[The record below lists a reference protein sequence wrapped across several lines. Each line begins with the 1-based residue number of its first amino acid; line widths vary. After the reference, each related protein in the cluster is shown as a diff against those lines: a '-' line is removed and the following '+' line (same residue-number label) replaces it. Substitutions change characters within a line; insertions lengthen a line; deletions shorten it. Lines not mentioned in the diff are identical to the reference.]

1 MRMPMTAAGEVVPG
15 GQPGPRAGRLARL
28 RQQARQV
35 PALTRQHWLFA
46 VLLTAGLVL
55 RILTQLAYRPAL
67 LYIDSTKYLLNAYP
81 GDDPPGYQLV
91 LKPVLVLGS
100 LDLVAV
106 LQHLL
111 GLGMAVGIY
120 LLLLRRGVPR
130 WLAALATAPVL
141 LDAYQLQIEQN
152 VMPDVMFEALIVA
165 ALVALLWRASPSR
178 WLIVVAGLALGTS
191 ATARQIGEIFILP
204 ALGYL
209 LIVTPGWRLRL
220 KQAGLLCL
228 AFVLPILAASY
239 RNYADP
245 QLHSFSLAPYAS
257 GSIYGRMAEAANC
270 ATLRLPS
277 YERPLCPDATQKLLL
292 GPDGLDHN
300 IKSPIKGLWI
310 PRLSTADYQTLKQL
324 CPKPEQVTLGG
335 QVQYRVVAS
344 MCGQVTSDF
353 DRRVV
358 KQQPLNVLASIGKD
372 TLKMFALGRV
382 TSSGDPSI
390 TRWQFQTYYPQ
401 YPPYIV
407 ISHRAFVFGTF
418 NRYGV
423 EEQIGT
429 GSDFRGGSP
438 AVIKPLASFLRGYQ
452 SHGGYTPGPLF
463 AFTVLA
469 GLAGSLAA
477 LRRRASPT
485 QRAAAALVPPPRSAP
500 APALACLL
508 FFATGV
514 LALLSSDVFEF
525 NWRYQLP
532 ALVTLPPAA
541 ALAVTLL
548 LRRRSPVAAGGE
560 VIPDPLETGHRRHD
574 DQAERHQ
581 DHQRHPGAG
590 LLQQDARGDR
600 ANDEGGQDAQ
610 AAGHPVRLAAGHQP
624 GDEGREGAGQIG
636 G

>member
-1 MRMPMTAAGEVVPG
+1 MRMPMTAAGDAAPAS
-15 GQPGPRAGRLARL
+15 GQPDPQAGRLARL
-28 RQQARQV
+28 RQQARQL
-35 PALTRQHWLFA
+35 PALARQHWLFT

-55 RILTQLAYRPAL
+55 RILTQIAYRPAL

-81 GDDPPGYQLV
+81 GDDPPGYQLA
-91 LKPVLVLGS
+91 LKPVLALGS
-100 LDLVAV
+100 LNLVAV
-106 LQHLL
+106 IQHLL
-111 GLGMAVGIY
+111 GLGMAVAIY
-120 LLLLRRGVPR
+120 MLLLRRGVPR

-152 VMPDVMFEALIVA
+152 VMPDVMFEALMVTGV
-165 ALVALLWRASPSR
+165 VALLWRATPSP
-178 WLIVVAGLALGTS
+178 WLLAAAGLALGTS

-220 KQAGLLCL
+220 KQAGMLCL

-270 ATLRLPS
+270 ATLRVPG
-277 YERPLCPDATQKLLL
+277 YERPLCPGAAQRLLL

-300 IKSPIKGLWI
+300 PSSPIRGTWI
-310 PRLSTADYQTLKQL
+310 PRLSTADYLALKQL
-324 CPKPEQVTLGG
+324 CPKSEQVTVGSH
-335 QVQYRVVAS
+335 VEYRVAAS
-344 MCGQVTSDF
+344 MCGRVTSDF
-353 DRRVV
+353 DRRVL
-358 KQQPLNVLASIGKD
+358 KQQPLNVLGSIGRD
-372 TLKMFALGRV
+372 TLKLFALGRT
-382 TSSGDPSI
+382 TSAGDPSI
-390 TRWQFQTYYPQ
+390 TRWQFQAHYPQ

-407 ISHRAFVFGTF
+407 ISHGAFVFGTF
-418 NRYGV
+418 NHSGL

-429 GSDFRGGSP
+429 GADFRGGNP
-438 AVIKPLASFLRGYQ
+438 AVIAPLASFLRGYQ
-452 SHGGYTPGPLF
+452 FHGGYTPGPLF

-477 LRRRASPT
+477 LRRRASRT
-485 QRAAAALVPPPRSAP
+485 QRAT
-500 APALACLL
+500 ALACLL
-508 FFATGV
+508 FFATGAA
-514 LALLSSDVFEF
+514 ALLSSDLFEF

-548 LRRRSPVAAGGE
+548 LRRRSPAAAGGE
-560 VIPDPLETGHRRHD
+560 VIPYPLETGHRRHD
-574 DQAERHQ
+574 DQAERDQ

-600 ANDEGGQDAQ
+600 ADDEGGQDAQ
-610 AAGHPVRLAAGHQP
+610 AAGHSVRLATGHQP
-624 GDEGREGAGQIG
+624 GDEGREGAGQVG

>member
-1 MRMPMTAAGEVVPG
+1 MRMPMTAAGDGVPASG
-15 GQPGPRAGRLARL
+15 PPDPRAGRLVRL
-28 RQQARQV
+28 RQQGRRL
-35 PALTRQHWLFA
+35 PALARQHWLFT

-55 RILTQLAYRPAL
+55 RVLTQIAYRPAL

-81 GDDPPGYQLV
+81 GDDPPGYQLA
-91 LKPVLVLGS
+91 LKPVLALGS

-106 LQHLL
+106 IQHLL
-111 GLGMAVGIY
+111 GLGMAVAIY

-152 VMPDVMFEALIVA
+152 VMPDVMFEALIVTGV
-165 ALVALLWRASPSR
+165 VALLWRATPSP
-178 WLIVVAGLALGTS
+178 WLVVVAGLALGTS

-209 LIVTPGWRLRL
+209 LIVTRGWRLRL
-220 KQAGLLCL
+220 KRAGVLCL

-270 ATLRLPS
+270 ATLRLPG

-300 IKSPIKGLWI
+300 TRSPIRGLWI
-310 PRLSTADYQTLKQL
+310 PRLSTADYQALKQL
-324 CPKPEQVTLGG
+324 CPKSEQVTVGG

-344 MCGQVTSDF
+344 MCGRVTSDF
-353 DRRVV
+353 DRRVL
-358 KQQPLNVLASIGKD
+358 KQQPLNVLASVGKD
-372 TLKMFALGRV
+372 TLKLFAPGRA
-382 TSSGDPSI
+382 TSPGDPSI
-390 TRWQFQTYYPQ
+390 TRWQFQTRYPQ

-407 ISHRAFVFGTF
+407 ISYGAFVFGTF
-418 NRYGV
+418 NHNGV

-429 GSDFRGGSP
+429 GSDFRGANP

-452 SHGGYTPGPLF
+452 FHGGYTPGPLF

-477 LRRRASPT
+477 LRRRSSRA
-485 QRAAAALVPPPRSAP
+485 QRAT
-500 APALACLL
+500 ALACLL
-508 FFATGV
+508 FFSTGV

-548 LRRRSPVAAGGE
+548 LRRRSPAAAGGE

-574 DQAERHQ
+574 DQAERDQ

-590 LLQQDARGDR
+590 LLKQDARDDR
-600 ANDEGGQDAQ
+600 AEDEGGQDAQ
-610 AAGHPVRLAAGHQP
+610 TAGHPVRLAAGHQP
-624 GDEGREGAGQIG
+624 GDEGREGAGQVG